1 MTQIDDVVHSLFTSL
16 DAKDTAGICS
26 LLVDD
31 AAMVDEITKG
41 WMVGRETLRQ
51 HLDATFAGVEAIA
64 SNVRDLRV
72 RATGDFATATCTL
85 LQRYTLNGQTVDV
98 VAPTSMSFERSNGE
112 WLIVTM
118 HAIPL
123 AD

>member
-1 MTQIDDVVHSLFTSL
+1 MSTPVVTVL
-16 DAKDTAGICS
+16 DW
-26 LLVDD
+26 VPD
-31 AAMVDEITKG
+31 AAKG
-41 WMVGRETLRQ
+41 L
-51 HLDATFAGVEAIA
+51 
-64 SNVRDLRV
+64 VRDLRV
-72 RATGDFATATCTL
+72 RTTGDFATATCTL